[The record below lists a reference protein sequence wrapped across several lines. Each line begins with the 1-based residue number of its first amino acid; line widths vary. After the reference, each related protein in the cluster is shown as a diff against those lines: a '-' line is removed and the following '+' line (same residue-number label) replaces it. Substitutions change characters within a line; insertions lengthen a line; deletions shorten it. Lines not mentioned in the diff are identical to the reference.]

1 MLKHSFSFVER
12 IRDVKASNTFL
23 ASFDVKS
30 LFTNVPLR
38 EFIDICTDKLYM
50 LKKPILSKDSFV
62 KLLKFSL
69 NNNMYAQH
77 DGVAIMGSPL
87 KPTLANIFMGFL
99 ESKIISSCVNKKQK
113 LCTKL
118 NYLKY
123 YCNCEYICIIF
134 NC

>member
-1 MLKHSFSFVER
+1 MLKHSSFVER

-23 ASFDVKS
+23 ASFDLKS

-99 ESKIISSCVNKKQK
+99 ESKIISKIENKIHYFRYVDDWFVIAENEQELDNFYKFK
-113 LCTKL
+113 
-118 NYLKY
+118 
-123 YCNCEYICIIF
+123 
-134 NC
+134 